1 MVEAPRT
8 ETRVIPAQYGTIERR
23 TQTSPERAEWRQV
36 LCEANANTT
45 VISAIQRALKTQ
57 GYYTGAI
64 DGRLGRA
71 TYSAVERFQ
80 QARGLSTGGLTLSSV
95 EALGVDWRSMVSG
108 TSGVH
113 SGGFSSGGTVSGGS
127 TGFTTGT
134 VVGSGGTVSGGTI
147 GGTAGRVIG
156 GASGVVGGTAGQVI
170 GGATGSAGGV
180 IGGAA
185 GAVTGGSVG
194 GVSAGGFT
202 VRADGSVANSAGVVI
217 GRVDANGNV
226 IDAAG
231 RVIGRAR
238 PGG

>member
-1 MVEAPRT
+1 
-8 ETRVIPAQYGTIERR
+8 
-23 TQTSPERAEWRQV
+23 
-36 LCEANANTT
+36 
-45 VISAIQRALKTQ
+45 
-57 GYYTGAI
+57 
-64 DGRLGRA
+64 
-71 TYSAVERFQ
+71 
-80 QARGLSTGGLTLSSV
+80 
-95 EALGVDWRSMVSG
+95 MVSG

-134 VVGSGGTVSGGTI
+134 TVSGSASGYTIGSDGVARNAAGAIVGRVDASGNVVNSAGQIIARGVSGSSVGGTI
-147 GGTAGRVIG
+147 GGALG
-156 GASGVVGGTAGQVI
+156 
-170 GGATGSAGGV
+170 GSAGSV

-185 GAVTGGSVG
+185 GAVSGG

-231 RVIGRAR
+231 RVIGSAR
-238 PGG
+238 PRG

>member
-1 MVEAPRT
+1 
-8 ETRVIPAQYGTIERR
+8 
-23 TQTSPERAEWRQV
+23 
-36 LCEANANTT
+36 
-45 VISAIQRALKTQ
+45 
-57 GYYTGAI
+57 
-64 DGRLGRA
+64 
-71 TYSAVERFQ
+71 
-80 QARGLSTGGLTLSSV
+80 
-95 EALGVDWRSMVSG
+95 
-108 TSGVH
+108 
-113 SGGFSSGGTVSGGS
+113 
-127 TGFTTGT
+127 
-134 VVGSGGTVSGGTI
+134 
-147 GGTAGRVIG
+147 
-156 GASGVVGGTAGQVI
+156 
-170 GGATGSAGGV
+170 V